1 MDRPIVVTL
10 GRWAR
15 RPPTGERGSTLVEV
29 MVALVVFVIGAFAVA
44 AFLLL
49 SLQAQGGA
57 GRRGQA
63 DQLLQAKVEDLLAL
77 PYTEVADGSDVRT
90 LEGMAFERG
99 WTVTEDVPVARSK
112 TVRVDVSWQERG
124 REFAVHAATLRGAE

>member
-1 MDRPIVVTL
+1 MTAGGPA
-10 GRWAR
+10 WPA
-15 RPPTGERGSTLVEV
+15 PTGESGSTLVEV

-63 DQLLQAKVEDLLAL
+63 DQLLQAKVEELLAL
-77 PYTEVADGSDVRT
+77 PYEEVADGSDRPALGGLT
-90 LEGMAFERG
+90 FERS
-99 WTVTEDVPVARSK
+99 WAVTVDEPIARVK
-112 TVRVDVSWQERG
+112 TIELEASWRERG
-124 REFAVHAATLRGAE
+124 RDFAVHTATLRSAE

>member
-1 MDRPIVVTL
+1 MGGTLVVTA
-10 GRWAR
+10 GPRAR
-15 RPPTGERGSTLVEV
+15 PAAAGERGSTLVEV
-29 MVALVVFVIGAFAVA
+29 RVALVVFVIGAFAVA

-77 PYTEVADGSDVRT
+77 PYAEVADGSDVRN
-90 LEGMAFERG
+90 LEGMAFERS
-99 WTVTEDVPVARSK
+99 WSVTEDVPVPRSK
-112 TVRVDVSWQERG
+112 TLRLEVSWQERG
-124 REFAVHAATLRGAE
+124 REFGVHTATLRSAE